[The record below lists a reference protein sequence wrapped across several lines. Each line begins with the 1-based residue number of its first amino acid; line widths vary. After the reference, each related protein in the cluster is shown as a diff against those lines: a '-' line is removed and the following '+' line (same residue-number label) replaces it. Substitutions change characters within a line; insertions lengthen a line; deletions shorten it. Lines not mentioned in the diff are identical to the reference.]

1 MLNNPKE
8 NKMKIMKHIGRH
20 GDRKVAVLFREV
32 PQEGHMCLV
41 IYPDTLPAPWE
52 SAIMKVIESDMG
64 QQAENFADALH
75 RSLLPDGRVIL
86 ETLHKENM
94 IKKVRTADVLV
105 TPRPDSSIRLDE
117 LNNMLNEMKTG
128 EEAIRRMAQND
139 AARGM
144 VAPEIKRAAEAA
156 YKNSQNPQAPVQSSD
171 DALSDRAI
179 AQNMLTQATRME
191 AEAKGLIA
199 EAARMKKDAERM
211 DPTVVAPAPI
221 PTNVPLTSKESV
233 KPKRGRPSN
242 ASKVTATNAAW

>member
-1 MLNNPKE
+1 
-8 NKMKIMKHIGRH
+8 MKIMKHIGRH

-86 ETLHKENM
+86 ETLHRENM

-117 LNNMLNEMKTG
+117 LNKMLNEMKTG

-144 VAPEIKRAAEAA
+144 VAPDVKRAAEAA
-156 YKNSQNPQAPVQSSD
+156 YKNSQNPQSPIQSSN

-179 AQNMLTQATRME
+179 AQNMLTQAERME

-199 EAARMKKDAERM
+199 EASRMKKDAERM
-211 DPTVVAPAPI
+211 DPSVIAPTPI
-221 PTNVPLTSKESV
+221 PTNVPFTSNESV

-242 ASKVTATNAAW
+242 ASKVTATNAA